1 MIKIAVLLVL
11 TSWLVGTDQDPRS
24 QVVLESDCMTEA
36 SRRQITLFANG
47 TVRMRDG
54 LGATRTMRLVE
65 LGDVELRAYQ
75 NRLRDIR
82 FDDLAPHSSGMEG
95 SLVERCKV
103 EVAPPE
109 SETLLFEYGQFDTIP
124 LGLKHVLL
132 LIEDLVVEFESV
144 REAAARPRGYE
155 AKIGYIVTRRHDGAR
170 FEIRSFTLEG
180 YGVELE
186 GLDQPITIYL
196 SKGDIPL

>member
-144 REAAARPRGYE
+144 REAREASESWLHEYNHERPHGSLGGLTPSLFFEQGKPQEREAA
-155 AKIGYIVTRRHDGAR
+155 
-170 FEIRSFTLEG
+170 
-180 YGVELE
+180 
-186 GLDQPITIYL
+186 
-196 SKGDIPL
+196 